1 MLVPISLDRLCP
13 STSTTAKV
21 SRHPK
26 LCHPDRSVAQWRDL
40 QFNFRSQRKSRG
52 RVSGFRFAI
61 NANGSRYAL
70 SKNTSGEALGREGRT
85 ADPSA
90 SLGMTKGEGCAHLS
104 SSYRG
109 MDTAAGLRRLC
120 RKKPAI
126 DRQDMAGHHAG
137 RIGRQ
142 ENRSTHN
149 LFRLSFPTHWSAVHK
164 IALRF

>member
-40 QFNFRSQRKSRG
+40 QFNFRAQRKSRG

-70 SKNTSGEALGREGRT
+70 SKNTSGEALGREGELQTLGFAPDDKGGRLRSPQQQLSRDGQSRWPAAAMPKET
-85 ADPSA
+85 RHRPPGYGRSPCWKNWPPGKSQHPQ
-90 SLGMTKGEGCAHLS
+90 SLQVVLS
-104 SSYRG
+104 YPLECG
-109 MDTAAGLRRLC
+109 
-120 RKKPAI
+120 P
-126 DRQDMAGHHAG
+126 
-137 RIGRQ
+137 
-142 ENRSTHN
+142 
-149 LFRLSFPTHWSAVHK
+149 
-164 IALRF
+164 